1 VPLASARRLP
11 FRRVVLTLRQG
22 RDEVADIAQGAELA
36 AIGQRDWIVEGAVP
50 AFVTHRAAGCVP
62 DLTFG
67 SDIKANERPWLCAVA
82 LTGSV
87 VAALL

>member
-50 AFVTHRAAGCVP
+50 AFVTQAAGCVP

-67 SDIKANERPWLCAVA
+67 SDIKANEWLWLCAVA
-82 LTGSV
+82 LTG
-87 VAALL
+87 